1 MQEFLANLNKNVYNK
16 TMNELIAV
24 STGLF
29 AGTITGIVPGAGV
42 MVAMI
47 VATPLLMHF
56 DIIQLLLFYMS
67 LASMVQF
74 TCCDRGHEIQ

>member
-1 MQEFLANLNKNVYNK
+1 MPVPGRTQDFLANLNKNVYNIE
-16 TMNELIAV
+16 MNELIAV

-47 VATPLLMHF
+47 IV
-56 DIIQLLLFYMS
+56 
-67 LASMVQF
+67 V
-74 TCCDRGHEIQ
+74 

>member
-1 MQEFLANLNKNVYNK
+1 
-16 TMNELIAV
+16 MNELIAV

-47 VATPLLMHF
+47 VAAQVVEEM
-56 DIIQLLLFYMS
+56 
-67 LASMVQF
+67 MVAL
-74 TCCDRGHEIQ
+74 EMV

>member
-1 MQEFLANLNKNVYNK
+1 
-16 TMNELIAV
+16 MNELIAV

-47 VATPLLMHF
+47 VASPLLMHF
-56 DIIQLLLFYMS
+56 DEGCNAFHQRPT
-67 LASMVQF
+67 ASPPSS
-74 TCCDRGHEIQ
+74 

>member
-1 MQEFLANLNKNVYNK
+1 
-16 TMNELIAV
+16 MNELIAV

-47 VATPLLMHF
+47 IATPLLMSF
-56 DIIQLLLFYMS
+56 DVIQLLLFYMS
-67 LASMVQF
+67 
-74 TCCDRGHEIQ
+74 